1 MCLKLFRNC
10 KALNMDSYL
19 LDQSIYTLIFNLS
32 GGPDIF
38 LGSGTLK
45 NQVQNMG
52 WKGQGTKNRAIV
64 IQKERRQPN
73 LFSFWIKITLF
84 LKPCFLHPVFCSTFF
99 SGSQTDPCFQNKNC
113 GCRLNRRLWL
123 LCFISLKKQ

>member
-1 MCLKLFRNC
+1 
-10 KALNMDSYL
+10 MDSYL

-99 SGSQTDPCFQNKNC
+99 S
-113 GCRLNRRLWL
+113 RVANRPMFSKQELWVQ
-123 LCFISLKKQ
+123 IE